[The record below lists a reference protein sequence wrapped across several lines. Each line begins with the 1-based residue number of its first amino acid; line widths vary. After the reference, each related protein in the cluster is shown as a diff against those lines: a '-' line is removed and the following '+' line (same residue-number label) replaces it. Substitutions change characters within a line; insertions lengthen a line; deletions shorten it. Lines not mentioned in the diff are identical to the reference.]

1 MFGTTVLKNVYFGLT
16 GKRSSVLRVLGL
28 IEIAAFM
35 VFAIQYSGGL
45 DGSRVAE
52 PMTYDYQI
60 EKNIGL
66 LSAGF

>member
-1 MFGTTVLKNVYFGLT
+1 MFGTAVLKSVYFRLT
-16 GKRSSVLRVLGL
+16 GKRSSVLRFLGL

-45 DGSRVAE
+45 DGSRLV
-52 PMTYDYQI
+52 PPTGYDYQI
-60 EKNIGL
+60 EKNVDL

>member
-1 MFGTTVLKNVYFGLT
+1 MFGTAVLKSVYFGLT
-16 GKRSSVLRVLGL
+16 GKRSSVLRFLGL

-45 DGSRVAE
+45 DGSRLAT
-52 PMTYDYQI
+52 PMGYDYQI
-60 EKNIGL
+60 EKNISL